1 MATCADVERAIAKH
15 GILLVQDKIA
25 LDVVGILAGEKLS
38 TSWWGHAA
46 GRKIFA
52 CLERLDDDPD
62 VLATRLVAGK
72 ITYVHRRL
80 WAALLAIARS
90 YTSWQTNGLST
101 DAMRLFDSVK
111 KSGRRATGRAA
122 KELQERLLVHAEQV
136 HTEGGRHETQLEAWS
151 RVQKTRDV
159 ASAKDIDAA
168 QAEIEVALVGI
179 GGSATTL
186 PWYRF
191 SRK

>member
-38 TSWWGHAA
+38 TSWWGHVA
-46 GRKIFA
+46 GQKIFA

-72 ITYVHRRL
+72 ITFVHRRL
-80 WAALLAIARS
+80 WPAFLAVARS
-90 YTSWQTNGLST
+90 GASWQTNGLSA
-101 DAMRLFDSVK
+101 DSMRLLDSVK
-111 KSGRRATGRAA
+111 KSGTRATGRAA
-122 KELQERLLVHAEQV
+122 KELQKRLLVHAEQV
-136 HTEGGRHETQLEAWS
+136 HTEKGRHETQLEAWS
-151 RVQKTRDV
+151 RVQKTRGV
-159 ASAKDIDAA
+159 VSTKDIDAA
-168 QAEIEVALVGI
+168 QAEIDAALAGI
-179 GGSATTL
+179 GGKATAL

-191 SRK
+191 R

>member
-46 GRKIFA
+46 GQKIFA

-72 ITYVHRRL
+72 ITFVHRRL
-80 WAALLAIARS
+80 WPAFLTVARS
-90 YTSWQTNGLST
+90 GASWQRNGLSA
-101 DAMRLFDSVK
+101 DAMPLLDSVK
-111 KSGRRATGRAA
+111 KSGTRATGRAA

-136 HTEGGRHETQLEAWS
+136 HTEKGRHETQLEAWS
-151 RVQKTRDV
+151 RVQKTRGV
-159 ASAKDIDAA
+159 VSTKDIDAA
-168 QAEIEVALVGI
+168 KAEIEGALVGI
-179 GGSATTL
+179 GGKATAL

-191 SRK
+191 R

>member
-1 MATCADVERAIAKH
+1 MATCTDVERAIAKH
-15 GILLVQDKIA
+15 GVLLVQDKIA

-46 GRKIFA
+46 GQKIFA

-62 VLATRLVAGK
+62 VLATRLAAGK
-72 ITYVHRRL
+72 ITFVHRRL
-80 WAALLAIARS
+80 WPAFLAIARS
-90 YTSWQTNGLST
+90 HASWQTNGLST
-101 DAMRLFDSVK
+101 DAMRLLDSTK
-111 KSGRRATGRAA
+111 KSGTRATGRAA

-136 HTEGGRHETQLEAWS
+136 HTESGRHETQLEAWS
-151 RVQKTRDV
+151 RAEKTRDV
-159 ASAKDIDAA
+159 VSTKDIDAA
-168 QAEIEVALVGI
+168 QAEIESALVRI

-186 PWYRF
+186 PWHRF